1 MKKAFWIIFAF
12 GCAVVPVWAKVVD
25 KTIATVD
32 GEAIYLSE
40 FNKNWDAF
48 AEQLE
53 KSGGAG
59 NVTPQWEQENK
70 KKLLDQMID
79 ERVLLK
85 EAKRRKLTATQRQ
98 IEEGVQ
104 QVRDRFKYDEQGEPL
119 SPSAAKVAF
128 DKELGKEGLTEK
140 QFEERIRDQLLVM
153 RLIDEEIQDKTKPP
167 KDEETKKLFERIE
180 AKINGKNIE
189 SLSPTENTELEAMS
203 RFFQARTGERV
214 RARHIL
220 IRTGPSAS
228 MKDKTSAKQKTEKIR
243 TELVNGAEFEE
254 LAKKHSDD
262 QASAGMGGD
271 LGFFVRG
278 QMVPEF
284 EQVAFSLPVGEI
296 SKVVETEFGYHII
309 KVEEKKAPSKLKYED
324 VKAELSE
331 YLYRLAAKDKLDEF
345 LKDMRAKTTIKI
357 MGNFNLNGV
366 SAK

>member
-12 GCAVVPVWAKVVD
+12 GCAVVPGWAKVVD

-32 GEAIYLSE
+32 SEAIYLSE

-53 KSGGAG
+53 KAGGAG

-104 QVRDRFKYDEQGEPL
+104 QVKDRFKYDEQGEPL

-128 DKELGKEGLTEK
+128 DKELGREGLTEK
-140 QFEERIRDQLLVM
+140 QFQDRIRDQLLVM

-167 KDEETKKLFERIE
+167 KEDEIKNLFARIE
-180 AKINGKNIE
+180 AKINGKNIGN
-189 SLSPTENTELEAMS
+189 LSPMENTELEAMA
-203 RFFQARTGERV
+203 RFFQTRTGERV

-228 MKDKTSAKQKTEKIR
+228 LQEKTAAKQKAEKIR
-243 TELVNGAEFEE
+243 GDLVKGADFDES
-254 LAKKHSDD
+254 AKKYSDD
-262 QASAGMGGD
+262 QASAAMGGD

-278 QMVPEF
+278 QMVSEF
-284 EQVAFSLPVGEI
+284 EQTAFSLPVGEI

-324 VKAELSE
+324 VKEELKE
-331 YLYRLAAKDKLDEF
+331 YLYRVAAKDKLDEF
-345 LKDMRAKTTIKI
+345 IKDLKGKTTIKI
-357 MGNFNLNGV
+357 MTDFNRNGAF
-366 SAK
+366 AK